1 MYFEEKTGAHT
12 CILLNDYMLMLC
24 MYNVV
29 TFSMANSTEGYIHVH
44 ALAVCWFYCWML
56 GWFALPLSGVFW

>member
-29 TFSMANSTEGYIHVH
+29 TFSLANSTEGYIHVH
-44 ALAVCWFYCWML
+44 IMYMYVF
-56 GWFALPLSGVFW
+56 LSC